1 MMLEPVKGV
10 TLNVQIG
17 DRRIK
22 VATID
27 FDANTV
33 NLILSDTVEIEGL
46 INYGIVEAEFE
57 QMVPLNAKNDTE
69 IVRVNEMSDKYL

>member
-10 TLNVQIG
+10 TLNVQVG

-33 NLILSDTVEIEGL
+33 DLILSDTVEIEGL
-46 INYGIVEAEFE
+46 INDGIVEAEFE
-57 QMVPLNAKNDTE
+57 QIVPLNAKNDTE

>member
-1 MMLEPVKGV
+1 MLEPVKGV

>member
-1 MMLEPVKGV
+1 MLEPVKGV

-46 INYGIVEAEFE
+46 INDGIVEAEFE

>member
-1 MMLEPVKGV
+1 MILEPFKGV

-46 INYGIVEAEFE
+46 INDGIVEAEFE

-69 IVRVNEMSDKYL
+69 VVRVNEMSDKYL

>member
-1 MMLEPVKGV
+1 MILEPVKGV
-10 TLNVQIG
+10 TLNVQVG

-46 INYGIVEAEFE
+46 INDGIVEAEFE
-57 QMVPLNAKNDTE
+57 QIVPLNAKNDTE

>member
-1 MMLEPVKGV
+1 MLEPVKGV
-10 TLNVQIG
+10 TLNVQVG

>member
-1 MMLEPVKGV
+1 MLEPVKGV

-46 INYGIVEAEFE
+46 INDGIVEAGFE

-69 IVRVNEMSDKYL
+69 VVRVNEMSDKYL

>member
-1 MMLEPVKGV
+1 MILEPVKGV

-69 IVRVNEMSDKYL
+69 VVRVNEMSDKYL

>member
-1 MMLEPVKGV
+1 MILEPVKGV

>member
-46 INYGIVEAEFE
+46 INDGIVEAGFE

-69 IVRVNEMSDKYL
+69 VVRVNEMSDKYL

>member
-46 INYGIVEAEFE
+46 INDGIVEAEFE